1 MGIML
6 PEEEKKLENIIEEN
20 EFETRKSSGINVE

>member
-1 MGIML
+1 ML